1 MEVNDKFKFKNQY
14 EVRIIVFVSDY
25 CIRFG
30 LLYSFR
36 IIVFVSDYCI
46 RFGLLYSLGCGC
58 RNKKRVYICP
68 HEREMGWLMAC
79 EWSRACSHQWLTV
92 SRQAILGV
100 MWNMPKMQIFSICNR
115 GAQIYDKTNLFMMP
129 TQL

>member
-46 RFGLLYSLGCGC
+46 RFGLLY
-58 RNKKRVYICP
+58 
-68 HEREMGWLMAC
+68 
-79 EWSRACSHQWLTV
+79 
-92 SRQAILGV
+92 
-100 MWNMPKMQIFSICNR
+100 
-115 GAQIYDKTNLFMMP
+115 
-129 TQL
+129 